1 MKIIKLY
8 VLGLLF
14 LSITAQLGIRHI
26 NETVCKG
33 LFLGGFNSHIY
44 SKLLINITYYY
55 NHGVCVGFL
64 ALSGFK

>member
-1 MKIIKLY
+1 M
-8 VLGLLF
+8 
-14 LSITAQLGIRHI
+14 SITAQLGIRHI